1 MAAGDPAA
9 EGGGSRGGAAAGA
22 AQRNGAPAPGA
33 AARAGGVAKAALQE
47 ARAQNALQA
56 GAGAA
61 PAARG
66 AGDNAEL
73 GKGGPLVAQQQQ
85 AQQQL
90 QQQQQ
95 QRQQQS
101 ARFIP
106 AALDQVDTDERQV
119 ESSALGEL
127 TSSGPPETHI
137 VDSWAEYGG
146 HSSGDEVDVD
156 ASACRLLSACRA
168 ACACPGKEAAPAV
181 SQVREAFLK
190 LQPRELV
197 DAVDRAGNTGLHL
210 AARAGRIELFRALY
224 AQSPAM
230 LGAENLDGLSP
241 LDLAAHSGC
250 LALVLLAH
258 ELDREAVEQEHR
270 ARDYFGCTTCGQ
282 LLAGRGRFQLT
293 SCDKGREHRWAS
305 GAEPPRHIV
314 TLRAPDFAAAVAVSK
329 SELGRAAPRRG
340 WWCKPVPEQ
349 LAPSN
354 TLAK

>member
-9 EGGGSRGGAAAGA
+9 GGGGSRGDAAAGS
-22 AQRNGAPAPGA
+22 AQRSGAPAPAA

-47 ARAQNALQA
+47 TRAQNALQA

-61 PAARG
+61 PAALSTG
-66 AGDNAEL
+66 GKAEL
-73 GKGGPLVAQQQQ
+73 GEGGPLVAKQQQ
-85 AQQQL
+85 AQPAL
-90 QQQQQ
+90 V
-95 QRQQQS
+95 
-101 ARFIP
+101 IP
-106 AALDQVDTDERQV
+106 AALDEVETEMRQV
-119 ESSALGEL
+119 KSSGL
-127 TSSGPPETHI
+127 SSPGPPETHI

-156 ASACRLLSACRA
+156 ASARRFLSACRA
-168 ACACPGKEAAPAV
+168 ACACPTREAAAAV
-181 SQVREAFLK
+181 SQVREAFRK
-190 LQPRELV
+190 MQPSELV

-224 AQSPAM
+224 AHSSAM

-241 LDLAAHSGC
+241 LDLAAHSGS

-293 SCDKGREHRWAS
+293 SCDKGREHRWAA

-314 TLRAPDFAAAVAVSK
+314 AVRAPDFVAAVAVIK

-340 WWCKPVPEQ
+340 WWCKPQGPEQ
-349 LAPSN
+349 PSPLLPLPN

>member
-9 EGGGSRGGAAAGA
+9 GGGGSRGGALAGA
-22 AQRNGAPAPGA
+22 AQRTGAPAPAA

-56 GAGAA
+56 GGKT
-61 PAARG
+61 
-66 AGDNAEL
+66 EL
-73 GKGGPLVAQQQQ
+73 SKGGPVVAQQQQ
-85 AQQQL
+85 AQHQLEQQH
-90 QQQQQ
+90 
-95 QRQQQS
+95 QRQQEQS
-101 ARFIP
+101 AGVIP
-106 AALDQVDTDERQV
+106 AALDEVASDEKQVGT
-119 ESSALGEL
+119 SAAGEL
-127 TSSGPPETHI
+127 SSPGAPETHI

-156 ASACRLLSACRA
+156 ASARRLLSACRA
-168 ACACPGKEAAPAV
+168 ACACPGKEAAAAV
-181 SQVREAFLK
+181 SQVREAFRK
-190 LQPRELV
+190 MQPRELV

-210 AARAGRIELFRALY
+210 AARTGRVELFRALY
-224 AQSPAM
+224 AHSPAM
-230 LGAENLDGLSP
+230 LGAENLDRLSP

-293 SCDKGREHRWAS
+293 SCDKGREHRWAA

-314 TLRAPDFAAAVAVSK
+314 ALRAPDFVAAVAVIK
-329 SELGRAAPRRG
+329 SELGRASPRRG
-340 WWCKPVPEQ
+340 WWCKPQGPEQ
-349 LAPSN
+349 PSPLPPLPN